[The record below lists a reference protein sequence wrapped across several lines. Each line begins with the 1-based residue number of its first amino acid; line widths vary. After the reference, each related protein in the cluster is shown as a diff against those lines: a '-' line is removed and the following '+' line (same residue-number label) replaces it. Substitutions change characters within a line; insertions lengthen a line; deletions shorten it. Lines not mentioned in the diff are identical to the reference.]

1 MDSKQTRFKLENPE
15 DERRKQ
21 AEKIREKNPDKI
33 PIICEKHAKSK
44 LEDLDKNK
52 YLVTD
57 KYKVYQFIHLLRKR
71 INLKQEEALY
81 LFVNGRTLLK
91 SDSKMSEVYERYKDS
106 DGFLYIEF
114 CEYSS
119 FGQRD

>member
-1 MDSKQTRFKLENPE
+1 MGMIFR
-15 DERRKQ
+15 
-21 AEKIREKNPDKI
+21 
-33 PIICEKHAKSK
+33 
-44 LEDLDKNK
+44 

-91 SDSKMSEVYERYKDS
+91 SGKIKLLVHDWRWLDSKMSEVYDKYKDS

-119 FGQRD
+119 FGN

>member
-1 MDSKQTRFKLENPE
+1 M
-15 DERRKQ
+15 
-21 AEKIREKNPDKI
+21 
-33 PIICEKHAKSK
+33 KSYA
-44 LEDLDKNK
+44 NASFHR

-91 SDSKMSEVYERYKDS
+91 SGKKAIDTLAKTTCVDSKMSEVYDKYRDS

-119 FGQRD
+119 FGK